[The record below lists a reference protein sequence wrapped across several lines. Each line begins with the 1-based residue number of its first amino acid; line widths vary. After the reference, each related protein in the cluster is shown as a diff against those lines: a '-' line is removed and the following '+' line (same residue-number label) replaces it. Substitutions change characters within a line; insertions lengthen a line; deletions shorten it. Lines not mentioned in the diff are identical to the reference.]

1 MVVPWLASLR
11 NLPTSMI
18 SKCPSTASF
27 GVPPYEMILV
37 IPAESLLIVPSG
49 ILTGSGTFDIS
60 NSILNLLA
68 CLLGIIIGL
77 MISFA
82 VEKIMIIAFPAKI
95 PALAGPVPIQVEGD
109 KP

>member
-27 GVPPYEMILV
+27 GVSPYEMILV

-49 ILTGSGTFDIS
+49 ILTGSGTFGIS

-68 CLLGIIIGL
+68 CLLGIIIIGL
-77 MISFA
+77 MMISVA
-82 VEKIMIIAFPAKI
+82 VEK
-95 PALAGPVPIQVEGD
+95 
-109 KP
+109 